1 MPSPQIFTAVIE
13 SAANQGLKW
22 SSNSE
27 ALLAPLV
34 DKSCIIYLQEMES
47 ALIFRFSER
56 TISVGSDVDNL
67 YGCIPEDDGNTALQ
81 SNECWVSVSIFSLDK
96 LKQNNQ
102 MTKLIKAGKLD
113 FSGDLSILQSLSRLF
128 DKIDIDFEE
137 VLSKFIGDAP
147 AYQVNASGKK
157 LASALAAQMTSFM
170 QTFADA
176 ALDEKP
182 IAVRPIMLL
191 NFSDEVTQLRADADR
206 LEAKFEQLEAK
217 LLSDKQAKPKQDK
230 I

>member
-1 MPSPQIFTAVIE
+1 MPSPQIFTALLE

-27 ALLAPLV
+27 SLLAPLL
-34 DKSCIIYLQEMES
+34 DKSCIIYIQEIES
-47 ALIFRFSER
+47 ALILRFSER
-56 TISVGSDVDNL
+56 TVSVGADVDNL
-67 YGCIPEDDGNTALQ
+67 YGRIPEEDGDTSLQ
-81 SNECWVSVSIFSLDK
+81 SNECWLSVSVFALDK

-147 AYQVNASGKK
+147 AYQANTSGKK
-157 LASALAAQMTSFM
+157 IAKDIAAQITSFI

-182 IAVRPIMLL
+182 IAVRPIMVL
-191 NFSDEVTQLRADADR
+191 NFSDDVNQLRADADR
-206 LEAKFEQLEAK
+206 IEAKLEQLEAK
-217 LLSDKQAKPKQDK
+217 LLRNKQAKAKQSK
-230 I
+230 V